1 VRADGA
7 VNRLRDQHV
16 FAAAGYIEKG
26 TAAAKIIPKRD
37 RSEGQE
43 NNGAEKETWQ
53 STIKMDAMGVGEGG
67 WGSSV
72 AAMAV
77 GGIRMMDKGGW

>member
-1 VRADGA
+1 VRANGA
-7 VNRLRDQHV
+7 IDRLCDQHV
-16 FAAAGYIEKG
+16 FASAGYVEQG

-37 RSEGQE
+37 QSEGQG
-43 NNGAEKETWQ
+43 NDGAEKKTRQ
-53 STIKMDAMGVGEGG
+53 STMKTDAMGVGEGG